1 MITRTQLMLTLVTAA
16 MAATAQGITLERR
29 ANYVGGGG
37 GDYGKCTV
45 EVVVDGAADVEIRGD
60 VARLRTLSGNVAEWR
75 RFDCSG
81 RMPSRPAD
89 FRFRGIDGR
98 GDQNLIR
105 DPRQGGSTVV
115 RIEDRQGG
123 REGYTF
129 DIEWAGRRGGWS
141 DGGYPGGGY
150 PGSGYY
156 PSPGGG
162 YVGDQAIRACRDEV
176 RQRARSDYGV
186 RRVEF
191 LNANID
197 NNPGRNDWVVGRF
210 RAGRGDDFRFACSV
224 DFSSGRVRDVRIDPP
239 GRY

>member
-1 MITRTQLMLTLVTAA
+1 MATLALAA
-16 MAATAQGITLERR
+16 MATTAQGITLERR
-29 ANYVGGGG
+29 ANYVGGGS
-37 GDYGKCTV
+37 GDRGKCTV

-75 RFDCSG
+75 RFDCNA

-98 GDQNLIR
+98 GSQNLIR

-129 DIEWAGRRGGWS
+129 DIEWAGRGGWGDGGYPS
-141 DGGYPGGGY
+141 GGGYPGG
-150 PGSGYY
+150 GYY

-162 YVGDQAIRACRDEV
+162 GYIGEQAIRACRDEV
-176 RQRARSDYGV
+176 RNRARNDFGV
-186 RRVEF
+186 RKIQF
-191 LNANID
+191 LDANVD

-210 RAGRGDDFRFACSV
+210 RAGRGDEFRFSCSV
-224 DFSSGRVRDVRIDPP
+224 NLASGHVRDVRIDPP
-239 GRY
+239 RGY